1 MSRVLN
7 NLPYMMTVLGEL
19 FEPIHCCLML
29 GFQYVKRLSNWMTAG
44 EYSVQSRKPR
54 IDFMKFSGKLFTVRC
69 HGCAFTLAR

>member
-1 MSRVLN
+1 MGRVLN

-29 GFQYVKRLSNWMTAG
+29 GFQYVKCLSNWMTAG

-69 HGCAFTLAR
+69 HSCAFTLAR